1 MSEHRYAAF
10 PGLAFDRPGAGILR
24 IRIDTPG
31 RLNAVD
37 RQKHSDLSRVWSE
50 IDRDPETRVVLLC
63 GADGNFS
70 AGGDLE
76 MIADLQRDFQTRL
89 EIMREARELVYQIIN
104 CSKPIVSA
112 IEGWA
117 VGAGLAAALL
127 ADISIAGRSARI
139 MDGHVRLG
147 VAAGDHA
154 VILWPL
160 LCGMARAKY
169 YLLTCERLSGEEA
182 ERIGL
187 VSRCV
192 DDDQVE
198 RVALEVATR
207 LARGSQSAIR
217 FTKYALN
224 NWLRTAGPAFDAS
237 LALEMFGFAG
247 PDAAEGLAA
256 IREKR
261 EPHFEGTEPDPP
273 DDIKI

>member
-1 MSEHRYAAF
+1 MSEPRYAPFA
-10 PGLAFDRPGAGILR
+10 GLAFDRPRAGVLR

-37 RQKHSDLSRVWSE
+37 RQKHSDLSTVWSE
-50 IDRDPETRVVLLC
+50 VDRDPETRVALLC
-63 GADGNFS
+63 GAAGDFS

-76 MIADLQRDFQTRL
+76 MIEDLQRDFDTRL
-89 EIMREARELVYQIIN
+89 EVMREARDLVYQIIN

-127 ADISIAGRSARI
+127 ADVSIAGRSAKI

-154 VILWPL
+154 AILWPL

-192 DDDQVE
+192 DDGEVE
-198 RVALEVATR
+198 SVALDVAER

-224 NWLRTAGPAFDAS
+224 NWLRSAGPAFDAS
-237 LALEMFGFAG
+237 LALEMLGFAG

-256 IREKR
+256 IRERR
-261 EPHFEGTEPDPP
+261 EPRFGGSAHGTSGDQT
-273 DDIKI
+273 